1 MSEASTETCY
11 TFARGCVKGLTGVD
25 LPADHAEA
33 LRLIARGDNPIGR
46 VVPAGEA
53 CRAGDLLSM
62 RLPGQR
68 RQHVGVA
75 LDAFNGE
82 HWHDGKI
89 VGFSIAPL
97 RAAGVIV
104 MVVRV
109 GEKREAQRG

>member
-11 TFARGCVKGLTGVD
+11 TFARGCVKGFTGVE
-25 LPADHAEA
+25 LPADHADA
-33 LRLIARGDNPIGR
+33 LRSIVRGDSPIGR
-46 VVPAGEA
+46 VVAAGEA
-53 CRAGDLLSM
+53 CRPGDLLSM

-75 LDAFNGE
+75 LDAFRGE
-82 HWHDGKI
+82 HWHDGK
-89 VGFSIAPL
+89 VVSFSIAPL

-109 GEKREAQRG
+109 GETREAHRG